1 VQTFTRFV
9 EVGRVVLINF
19 GEDAGKLATIVDIL
33 DAKRVSGNPP
43 DSKAVNADGT
53 FRRGYKHTYEYGN
66 LSNFNG
72 ILNRNKEAMLDR

>member
-1 VQTFTRFV
+1 LLMNCVCFMLSVQTFTRFV

-43 DSKAVNADGT
+43 DSKAVMCLRVMDVMG
-53 FRRGYKHTYEYGN
+53 
-66 LSNFNG
+66 
-72 ILNRNKEAMLDR
+72 